1 MRWKTHFPVADLA
14 RRANGRSAYVPE
26 TATPGRLRW
35 HLAAYARGEG
45 FAFSLVRAYVTW
57 W

>member
-35 HLAAYARGEG
+35 HLAAYARGER